1 MIGLH
6 IMMRHLTL
14 LMKKM
19 KSSEFINEQS
29 LNANK
34 KRLDKVIQ
42 KKQSWSVITTIIHP
56 QLNHIDNSLN
66 LINSMVYND
75 KTIIPYA
82 NEEIKRLSGV
92 VDKLLLSVSSSRADS
107 RMNKLQEMID
117 SKSDFDLDID
127 NHSDNAFNRFL
138 KNSANSI
145 SSP

>member
-1 MIGLH
+1 M
-6 IMMRHLTL
+6 
-14 LMKKM
+14 
-19 KSSEFINEQS
+19 NEQEIKLKERHAS
-29 LNANK
+29 YEETQEYVDDQTNKYNNK
-34 KRLDKVIQ
+34 KAEVEQLEYQMSCLEEKVEE
-42 KKQSWSVITTIIHP
+42 
-56 QLNHIDNSLN
+56 
-66 LINSMVYND
+66 
-75 KTIIPYA
+75 A